1 MKIAIIG
8 AGPAGMLAGGFL
20 SSNHEV
26 HIFDKNEKCGKK
38 LYITGKGRCNLT
50 NNCNKDE
57 FFNNVVN
64 GKKFMYSS
72 INQFSPE
79 DIISFFENI
88 GLKLKTERGNRI
100 FPKSDK
106 SSDVIKALEKFSKDC
121 KIHLNEKV
129 EKISKKNEEFLIKT
143 HKKEYLFDRVIISTG
158 GISYPLTG
166 STGDGYKFA
175 EEFGHTIT
183 KPKPALVAIELKD
196 WFIKDLQGISLKN
209 VKIKA
214 TSDYKNYEYFGEM
227 LFTDKGISG
236 PIVLTLSSFINR
248 ANDIK
253 LSLDFKPAL
262 SEDKLLSRIL
272 RDVDQC
278 KNKTMSNFVSL
289 YLPKT
294 MANIFLKLL
303 NIDNQQKVN
312 SFTVKQRENFIK
324 LLKNFSLTFK
334 NLYPIE
340 SAIITSGGVAL
351 NEINPKTME
360 SKLVKG
366 LYFIGE
372 VLDVDCLTGGF
383 NLTQA
388 FSTAYACSHNLT

>member
-88 GLKLKTERGNRI
+88 GLKLKTERGNRV
-100 FPKSDK
+100 FPESDK
-106 SSDVIKALEKFSKDC
+106 SSDVIKALEKFIKDC

-129 EKISKKNEEFLIKT
+129 EEISKKNEEFLIKT

-214 TSDYKNYEYFGEM
+214 TSDNKNYEYFGEM

-236 PIVLTLSSFINR
+236 PIVLTLSSYINR

-278 KNKTMSNFVSL
+278 KNKTMSNFVWL

-294 MANIFLKLL
+294 LANIFLKLL

-324 LLKNFSLTFK
+324 LLKNFPLTFK

>member
-8 AGPAGMLAGGFL
+8 AGPAGLLAGGFL
-20 SSNHEV
+20 SFNHEV

-88 GLKLKTERGNRI
+88 GLKLKTERGNRV
-100 FPKSDK
+100 FPESDK
-106 SSDVIKALEKFSKDC
+106 SSDVIKALEKFIKDC

-129 EKISKKNEEFLIKT
+129 EEISKKNEEFLIKT

-175 EEFGHTIT
+175 EEFGHNIT

-214 TSDYKNYEYFGEM
+214 ISDNKNYEYFGEM
-227 LFTDKGISG
+227 LFTVKGISG

-278 KNKTMSNFVSL
+278 KNKTMSTFVSL

-294 MANIFLKLL
+294 LGNIFLKLL

-324 LLKNFSLTFK
+324 LLKNFPLTFK

>member
-8 AGPAGMLAGGFL
+8 AGPAGLLAGGFL

-88 GLKLKTERGNRI
+88 GLKLKTERGNRV

-121 KIHLNEKV
+121 KIYLNEKV

-214 TSDYKNYEYFGEM
+214 TSDKKNYEYFGEM

-236 PIVLTLSSFINR
+236 PTVLTLSSFINR
-248 ANDIK
+248 ANNIK

-278 KNKTMSNFVSL
+278 KNKTMSTFVSL

-294 MANIFLKLL
+294 LGNIFLKLL

-312 SFTVKQRENFIK
+312 SFTVKQREDFIK
-324 LLKNFSLTFK
+324 LLKNFPLTFK

>member
-8 AGPAGMLAGGFL
+8 AGPAGLLAGGFL

-79 DIISFFENI
+79 DIINFFENI
-88 GLKLKTERGNRI
+88 GLKLKTERGNRV
-100 FPKSDK
+100 FPESDK

-158 GISYPLTG
+158 GVSYPLTG

-214 TSDYKNYEYFGEM
+214 TSDNKNYEYFGEM

-236 PIVLTLSSFINR
+236 PIVLTLSSYINR

-278 KNKTMSNFVSL
+278 KNKAMSNFVCL

-294 MANIFLKLL
+294 LANIFLKLL

-324 LLKNFSLTFK
+324 LLKNFPLTFK

>member
-8 AGPAGMLAGGFL
+8 AGPAGLLAGGFL

-88 GLKLKTERGNRI
+88 GLKLKTERGNRV
-100 FPKSDK
+100 FPESDK
-106 SSDVIKALEKFSKDC
+106 SSDVIKALEKFIKDC

-129 EKISKKNEEFLIKT
+129 EKISKKNEKFLIKT

-158 GISYPLTG
+158 GVSYPLTG

-175 EEFGHTIT
+175 EEFGHNIT

-214 TSDYKNYEYFGEM
+214 ISDNKNFEYFGEM

-248 ANDIK
+248 ANEIK
-253 LSLDFKPAL
+253 LFLDFKPAL

-294 MANIFLKLL
+294 LANIFLKLL

-312 SFTVKQRENFIK
+312 SFTVKQREDFIK

-334 NLYPIE
+334 KLYPIE

-388 FSTAYACSHNLT
+388 FSTAYTCSHNLT